1 MNSQANG
8 DSAAYWQ
15 PDQKYLVEVKD
26 VLKRSNMELEQGI
39 LLKYKVLR
47 QKQLDKQ
54 VSSNCYGDSKLNVL
68 EAEMCE
74 NFYQKNDYKMKI
86 LGSFWA
92 DHIPKHVT
100 AYQGCMN
107 ATHGLESVAE
117 KDKAFADC
125 HKHWIR
131 DWKEN
136 GSQELE
142 ARARMLFAKNL
153 EE

>member
-1 MNSQANG
+1 
-8 DSAAYWQ
+8 
-15 PDQKYLVEVKD
+15 
-26 VLKRSNMELEQGI
+26 MELEQGV

-47 QKQLDKQ
+47 QKQLDRQ
-54 VSSNCYGDSKLNVL
+54 ISSNCYGDSKLNVL

-74 NFYQKNDYKMKI
+74 NFHLKNDYKMKI
-86 LGSFWA
+86 LGSFWQ

-100 AYQGCMN
+100 AYQKCVDV
-107 ATHGLESVAE
+107 TKGLETVAE

-125 HKHWIR
+125 HKHWIK

-136 GSQELE
+136 KSQELE

-153 EE
+153 E